1 MSDRQAFRCRY
12 CRETKPGQFVRSL
25 VAGSLFRHGAM
36 EWVCDD
42 CQITPKPADPRPWRA
57 ADAKEKRAS

>member
-1 MSDRQAFRCRY
+1 MAAPIFRCRY
-12 CRETKPGQFVRSL
+12 CHKEKPGRWVRAL

-42 CQITPKPADPRPWRA
+42 CHTTLQPNDVRPSMKS
-57 ADAKEKRAS
+57 DAEEKHV